1 MTFAIKY
8 YVKDGYDSDEYND
21 KLSFYSPSH
30 FSTSM
35 VDDIKCE
42 KLGIYC
48 IEISPQATEVTIVCG
63 QLFLE
68 NSSGNLSGLFQS
80 LTRDKENSFENLC
93 LQHLY
98 CRYVLSTIW

>member
-21 KLSFYSPSH
+21 KLSFYSPSR

-35 VDDIKCE
+35 LDDIKCE
-42 KLGIYC
+42 KLGIYG
-48 IEISPQATEVTIVCG
+48 IEISPQATEDTIVCG

-68 NSSGNLSGLFQS
+68 NLSGNLSGLFQS

-93 LQHLY
+93 LQHL
-98 CRYVLSTIW
+98 